1 MRIMSSKNEKRICT
15 IMKKISFL
23 VMMSAALLLSSC
35 GVYNKYERPE
45 VVTQGLV
52 RDPVSLTDT
61 LAVTDTTSF
70 GNLPWREVFT
80 DPYLQTLIQQ
90 GLTRNV
96 DLLNAAQNVKMVEAQ
111 LRAAKLAFLPQV
123 TFSPQGTL
131 SSWDFGKAT
140 QIYSFP
146 VSASWTVDLFGNLL
160 NQKRSAQM
168 NLLATKDYQVVVKT
182 SIISGIANMYYTLLM
197 LDRQMQILDD
207 MATLTKSTWDMMKLQ
222 MELGRYR
229 ATSVQSAEAGY
240 YSVLAQ
246 KEDMKR
252 QIREVENSLSV
263 LIGQQAQTIARGVLE
278 DQQLPTQF
286 SAGTSIKMLANR
298 ADVHAAEM
306 KLAACFYDVNT
317 ARSRF
322 YPSLTINGN
331 GRLQL

>member
-1 MRIMSSKNEKRICT
+1 
-15 IMKKISFL
+15 MKKISFL

-263 LIGQQAQTIARGVLE
+263 LIGQQA
-278 DQQLPTQF
+278 
-286 SAGTSIKMLANR
+286 
-298 ADVHAAEM
+298 
-306 KLAACFYDVNT
+306 
-317 ARSRF
+317 
-322 YPSLTINGN
+322 
-331 GRLQL
+331 